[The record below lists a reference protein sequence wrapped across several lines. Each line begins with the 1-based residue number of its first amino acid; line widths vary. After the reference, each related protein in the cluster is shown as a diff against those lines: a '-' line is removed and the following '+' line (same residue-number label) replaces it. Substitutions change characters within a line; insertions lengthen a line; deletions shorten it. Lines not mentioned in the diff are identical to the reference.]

1 MKDIRIK
8 QKQGHTVNALGT
20 GCAAGTI
27 TQIVLR
33 ASFIVR
39 VVLEIRGIIV
49 LR

>member
-8 QKQGHTVNALGT
+8 QKQGHAANALGT

-33 ASFIVR
+33 ASLVVR
-39 VVLEIRGIIV
+39 VVLEMRGFIV